1 MVSLGTTSGS
11 TMDTYGS
18 RGGDR
23 RAGTGAERAWGRDT
37 ARAIDGD
44 GAGFE
49 TSAPTMTAP
58 ATEMAAILATA
69 AVPPVITMTGPAVE
83 VAAVVAALAAPIPAA
98 IPLPV
103 APAVAP
109 AASPV
114 TEPLA
119 AAPRPVAPLAAA
131 VPVAAPPPAVMTLV
145 AAVPPAVVAAVPVAP
160 PTVAAPLA
168 ALAALA
174 PPTAPLVVAAAVP
187 VAAALDEANNSPALD
202 STAAF
207 MAAGTAKGSAM
218 RRARVSRWERK
229 VAAHA
234 AHRFACAMTRARCV
248 PANSLSAS
256 AARTRGACVH

>member
-1 MVSLGTTSGS
+1 
-11 TMDTYGS
+11 MDTYGS

-83 VAAVVAALAAPIPAA
+83 VAAVAAALAAPIPAA

-119 AAPRPVAPLAAA
+119 AAPR
-131 VPVAAPPPAVMTLV
+131 
-145 AAVPPAVVAAVPVAP
+145 
-160 PTVAAPLA
+160 
-168 ALAALA
+168 
-174 PPTAPLVVAAAVP
+174 PTAPLVVAAAVP

-218 RRARVSRWERK
+218 RRARVSR
-229 VAAHA
+229 
-234 AHRFACAMTRARCV
+234 
-248 PANSLSAS
+248 
-256 AARTRGACVH
+256 